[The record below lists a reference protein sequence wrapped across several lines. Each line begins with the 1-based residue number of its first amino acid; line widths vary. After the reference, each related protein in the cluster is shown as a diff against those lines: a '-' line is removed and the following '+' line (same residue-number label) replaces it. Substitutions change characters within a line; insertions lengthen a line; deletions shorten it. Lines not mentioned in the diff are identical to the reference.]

1 MAELIPDA
9 ALIRE
14 SGTGHFA
21 YLERAEKFNRIL
33 VSFLT
38 EGR

>member
-1 MAELIPDA
+1 MEENIPDA
-9 ALIRE
+9 GLVVE

-33 VSFLT
+33 RSFLM